1 MFVAS
6 MEKELKEQLDEEKK
20 ATIQKEVNDLKGL
33 IPEVQVKID
42 DSRESA
48 KNAALVSVFFYQ
60 CVFSFIMEF
69 TTNH

>member
-48 KNAALVSVFFYQ
+48 KNAALVSVFLPVRILFYYG
-60 CVFSFIMEF
+60 
-69 TTNH
+69 T